1 MQLKNICDVFS
12 GYAFKSFNTEEE
24 GTPIIKIGNINNDGT
39 IDLHNC
45 QYSTEEPNKKYKS
58 KNGDIYIALSGATT
72 GKIGLM
78 KSDNYYINQRV
89 GIVRIKD
96 LKVPVDYLLFFLQSK
111 TKKILSDAAGAAQP
125 NISPKDIAK
134 YEISIPSEE
143 KMISISKELNLISR
157 TIVLKQNK
165 LLSLDELIKSRF
177 VEMFGDVFSRKS
189 KFKTKKIGELV
200 ISKVERA
207 SKYFDSESEIKYI
220 DISSIDNSNNVITG
234 YTQYF
239 MKDAPSRAQQHV
251 KKHDILISTVRPNL
265 NNVAKVQYDF
275 DNLVASSGFCV
286 LRSTE
291 IEPEYLFSFV
301 SRNEF
306 ANYLSSLTTGA
317 SYPAVSDK
325 DILNIEIP
333 YPPKDKQLEFVNFH
347 RQVDKSKFV
356 CYSKYFLWLNF
367 TFVSSTIAYSNV
379 VSILEWP
386 NRCWTCSI
394 GIPLS
399 MAFVANVLL
408 NLCGCTL
415 SNPIFLPI
423 FRSIISTPLISS
435 LSYGFK
441 RLTKRASLSSFLESK
456 YCCKCIFVFAS
467 KYTFRCL
474 FPLPKTIHSLFS
486 KSISLISN
494 LTSSPTLIP
503 VDIRTSII
511 AKSRLLF
518 ADCFINSIVSSEYTS
533 FTTFPVF
540 TLWILLHGLFEI

>member
-1 MQLKNICDVFS
+1 MSKIKLGDITKIRTGKLDANASSENGKYPFFTCSKEPLRIDSYSYDCECVLVAGNGDLNVKYYKGKFDAYQRTYIIEDNSNGRLLIPYLYYFLELYVEELRKQSIGGVIKYIKLGNLTDAIIELPSIEKQKEVVNILN
-12 GYAFKSFNTEEE
+12 KSR
-24 GTPIIKIGNINNDGT
+24 KIV
-39 IDLHNC
+39 
-45 QYSTEEPNKKYKS
+45 ES
-58 KNGDIYIALSGATT
+58 KNVL
-72 GKIGLM
+72 
-78 KSDNYYINQRV
+78 
-89 GIVRIKD
+89 
-96 LKVPVDYLLFFLQSK
+96 LQSY
-111 TKKILSDAAGAAQP
+111 DQ
-125 NISPKDIAK
+125 
-134 YEISIPSEE
+134 
-143 KMISISKELNLISR
+143 
-157 TIVLKQNK
+157 
-165 LLSLDELIKSRF
+165 LIKSRF

-347 RQVDKSKFV
+347 RQVDKLKF
-356 CYSKYFLWLNF
+356 
-367 TFVSSTIAYSNV
+367 
-379 VSILEWP
+379 E
-386 NRCWTCSI
+386 
-394 GIPLS
+394 
-399 MAFVANVLL
+399 VL
-408 NLCGCTL
+408 
-415 SNPIFLPI
+415 
-423 FRSIISTPLISS
+423 
-435 LSYGFK
+435 K
-441 RLTKRASLSSFLESK
+441 
-456 YCCKCIFVFAS
+456 
-467 KYTFRCL
+467 
-474 FPLPKTIHSLFS
+474 
-486 KSISLISN
+486 
-494 LTSSPTLIP
+494 
-503 VDIRTSII
+503 
-511 AKSRLLF
+511 LLR
-518 ADCFINSIVSSEYTS
+518 E
-533 FTTFPVF
+533 
-540 TLWILLHGLFEI
+540 LR

>member
-1 MQLKNICDVFS
+1 MNAMKEKLVSICTPRQWKTLSTSELKDE
-12 GYAFKSFNTEEE
+12 GYTVYGAN
-24 GTPIIKIGNINNDGT
+24 GVIGYYNEYNHEVET
-39 IDLHNC
+39 VMVTC
-45 QYSTEEPNKKYKS
+45 R
-58 KNGDIYIALSGATT
+58 GATCGT
-72 GKIGLM
+72 VNISKPY
-78 KSDNYYINQRV
+78 SYINGNAMCMDDLRHDIDVKYLYYALKHYDFREVISGSAQPQITRQSLNNVFIEVV
-89 GIVRIKD
+89 GQNKQLEIV
-96 LKVPVDYLLFFLQSK
+96 
-111 TKKILSDAAGAAQP
+111 KILS
-125 NISPKDIAK
+125 NIEESIITKQRLL
-134 YEISIPSEE
+134 YEYD
-143 KMISISKELNLISR
+143 
-157 TIVLKQNK
+157 Q
-165 LLSLDELIKSRF
+165 LIKSRF

-347 RQVDKSKFV
+347 RQVDKLKFV
-356 CYSKYFLWLNF
+356 VQKSLDETQKLFDSLMQEYF
-367 TFVSSTIAYSNV
+367 
-379 VSILEWP
+379 
-386 NRCWTCSI
+386 
-394 GIPLS
+394 G
-399 MAFVANVLL
+399 
-408 NLCGCTL
+408 
-415 SNPIFLPI
+415 
-423 FRSIISTPLISS
+423 
-435 LSYGFK
+435 
-441 RLTKRASLSSFLESK
+441 
-456 YCCKCIFVFAS
+456 
-467 KYTFRCL
+467 
-474 FPLPKTIHSLFS
+474 
-486 KSISLISN
+486 
-494 LTSSPTLIP
+494 
-503 VDIRTSII
+503 
-511 AKSRLLF
+511 
-518 ADCFINSIVSSEYTS
+518 
-533 FTTFPVF
+533 
-540 TLWILLHGLFEI
+540 